1 MLWSSKVT
9 VSSSRARL
17 RTFLRSGGERSVMCV
32 IPSASGMIIKFC
44 KWRET
49 RSTPDWD
56 STRAVQEVE
65 RATTQIGY
73 ERNREAGLQERER
86 VTREI

>member
-1 MLWSSKVT
+1 M
-9 VSSSRARL
+9 
-17 RTFLRSGGERSVMCV
+17 MCV

-49 RSTPDWD
+49 RSTPVWD
-56 STRAVQEVE
+56 RTRAVQEVE

-73 ERNREAGLQERER
+73 ERDRVTRER
-86 VTREI
+86 VTRERRLCTR